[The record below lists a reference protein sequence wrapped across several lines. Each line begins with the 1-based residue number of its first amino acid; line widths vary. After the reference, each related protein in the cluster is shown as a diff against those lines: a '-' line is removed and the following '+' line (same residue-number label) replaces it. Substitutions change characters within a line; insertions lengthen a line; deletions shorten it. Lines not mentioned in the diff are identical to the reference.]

1 MDKTD
6 NQKGEKD
13 MKCFEIDLY
22 SHFRIPR
29 PEGAAGMLKC
39 CVQLTSPEVS
49 PCRERPAVLVIPGGG
64 YCHVS
69 AREAMPVAL
78 RFMGMGYNAFV
89 LRYSVYPCRFPTA
102 LREAAM
108 AMRYIRENAAEL
120 GIGKDLVAATGF
132 SAGGHLCGT
141 LGMLFDCPEI
151 ADIAPPEVV
160 KPNALGLCY
169 PVTVCYEPTHMGS
182 FDALC
187 GRDDALRR
195 RLSLDACVRG
205 DMPPVFL
212 WHTRDDGAVP
222 CVGSLI
228 LGQRLA
234 EKNVDFAMHIYRHG
248 QHGLSNCDDQ
258 VYRADG
264 VPDTSPDVP
273 GWIEEEIAFFREIG
287 IKSRDI

>member
-1 MDKTD
+1 
-6 NQKGEKD
+6 

-22 SHFRIPR
+22 SHFGIPR
-29 PEGAAGMLKC
+29 PEGAAGKLTC
-39 CVQLTSPEVS
+39 CVQLTSPEIS
-49 PCRERPAVLVIPGGG
+49 SHRERPAVLVLPGGG
-64 YCHVS
+64 YGFVS

-78 RFMGMGYNAFV
+78 RFVGMGYCAFV
-89 LRYSVYPCRFPTA
+89 LRYSIYPFRFPTA

-108 AMRYIRENAAEL
+108 AMRYIRENAAAF
-120 GIGKDLVAATGF
+120 GIGSDMVAATGF

-169 PVTVCYEPTHMGS
+169 PVTIGYEPTHMGS

-187 GRDDALRR
+187 GEDAALRR
-195 RLSLDACVRG
+195 RLSLDECVRS

-228 LGQRLA
+228 LGQRMA
-234 EKNVDFAMHIYRHG
+234 EQGVDFAMHIYRHG

-258 VYRADG
+258 VYRADC
-264 VPDTSPDVP
+264 VPDTSPNVP

-287 IKSRDI
+287 LRSRDI